1 MATATVASIL
11 TSMRYDLR
19 DSDARQFVDDE
30 LVDYINR
37 GLTIL
42 DSTLAAKQ
50 SDWVHKTDDSFT
62 LASGSNEES
71 YPTDFKTVRSIW
83 EDSNQ
88 IVKKDVDYIYYQ
100 RKFITTGRP
109 YCFAIEDTNF
119 IFDYTADQ
127 EYTLTV
133 HYNKKSTA
141 LTTSGNMPFNDDFNL
156 VLQQGAVLFAKNRNN
171 KELNIDAVIGSM
183 FEEAANKNVLKR
195 NFVPKNYRLD
205 F

>member
-1 MATATVASIL
+1 MATVASVL
-11 TSMRYDLR
+11 TSLRYDLR
-19 DSDARQFVDDE
+19 DSDSRQFEDTE
-30 LVDYINR
+30 LVDYMNR

-42 DSTLAAKQ
+42 DSTLASKQ
-50 SDWVHKTDDSFT
+50 SDWVHKTDDAFT
-62 LASGSNEES
+62 LATATNEEP
-71 YPTDFKTVRSIW
+71 YPTDLKTVRDVW
-83 EDSNQ
+83 EGTNRL
-88 IVKKDVDYIYYQ
+88 VKKSTDYIYYQ

-109 YCFAIEDTNF
+109 RCYALEGVNF

-141 LTTSGNMPFNDDFNL
+141 LTATGDMPFNDDFNL
-156 VLQQGAVLFAKNRNN
+156 VLQQGVVLFAKNRNN
-171 KELNIDAVIGSM
+171 KELNVDAVIGNM
-183 FEEAANKNVLKR
+183 FEEAVNKDVLKR